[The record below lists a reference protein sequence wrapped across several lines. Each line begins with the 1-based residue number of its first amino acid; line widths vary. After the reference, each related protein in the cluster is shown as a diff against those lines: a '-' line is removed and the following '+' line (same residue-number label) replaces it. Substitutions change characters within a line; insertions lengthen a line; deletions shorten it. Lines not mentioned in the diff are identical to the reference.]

1 MTVHNTH
8 LVPTL
13 RDTPNLFHRID
24 LPLDLENTNTMTV
37 TPSTAA
43 GPKPGDATNGDAVPP
58 QAPLSQAQLAII
70 KATVPVLQVHGEAIT
85 KTMYDNMISAHPELH
100 NVFSTTSQTT
110 GRQPR
115 ALARSVLAYAMYIDD
130 LPKLAHAVE
139 RIAQKHVSLFIQP
152 EQYDIV
158 GGHLIGAIGQVLG
171 DAATPEIV
179 DAWTAAYGVLAKVFI
194 DRERELY
201 RADENWTGWR
211 KFRIARRAREA
222 EGVASFYLE
231 PADGAALPGFLP
243 GQYVSLQVFVKHL
256 GYNQSRQYSL
266 SQAPDAAGRSYRI
279 SVKKEH
285 DGEANIDG
293 LISNLLHDAYNEG
306 DVVELSHPHGEFFLD
321 PSDVSKEGAPAVLI
335 SAGIG
340 ATPLTSMLNALAQP
354 SAVKRP
360 VSWVHTSRSRAT
372 QPFADEVVAT
382 VGQGHIKDRASAHVH
397 LRQGLDGEAKP
408 RLDIA
413 ALGQEGKLFVSDP
426 RAEYFICGPE
436 KFMLDVRKTLVGL
449 GVDKSRVYLELFAT
463 GDVDPDA

>member
-1 MTVHNTH
+1 
-8 LVPTL
+8 
-13 RDTPNLFHRID
+13 
-24 LPLDLENTNTMTV
+24 MTV
-37 TPSTAA
+37 TPSTTA

-58 QAPLSQAQLAII
+58 AAPLSQAQLAII

-85 KTMYDNMISAHPELH
+85 KTMYDTMIGAHPELH
-100 NVFSTTSQTT
+100 NVFSTTSQVT

-158 GGHLIGAIGQVLG
+158 GGFLIGAIGQVLG

-179 DAWTAAYGVLAKVFI
+179 DAWTAAYGVLAMVFI
-194 DRERELY
+194 GREKELY
-201 RADENWTGWR
+201 KADENWTGWR
-211 KFRIARRAREA
+211 KFRIARRAKET
-222 EGVASFYLE
+222 EDVASFYLE
-231 PADGAALPGFLP
+231 PVDGAALPSYLP
-243 GQYVSLQVFVKHL
+243 GQYVSLQVFVKQL

-266 SQAPDAAGRSYRI
+266 SQAPDEAGKFYRV
-279 SVKKEH
+279 SVKK
-285 DGEANIDG
+285 DRDVEAGIDG
-293 LISNLLHDAYNEG
+293 LISNMLHDGYGEG

-321 PSDVSKEGAPAVLI
+321 PSDVSKDGAPAVLI

-340 ATPLTSMLNALAQP
+340 ATPLMSMLHALAKP

-360 VSWVHTSRSRAT
+360 VSWIHTSRSRAT

-382 VGQGHIKDRASAHVH
+382 LEQGATKDRASAHVH
-397 LRQGLDGEAKP
+397 LRQGLDGEGKP

-413 ALGQEGKLFVSDP
+413 ALDRESKLFLSDA
-426 RAEYFICGPE
+426 RTEYFICGPE
-436 KFMLDVRKTLVGL
+436 KFMLDARKTLGDL
-449 GVDKSRVYLELFAT
+449 GVEKTRIYLELFAT
-463 GDVDPDA
+463 GDVEDDA